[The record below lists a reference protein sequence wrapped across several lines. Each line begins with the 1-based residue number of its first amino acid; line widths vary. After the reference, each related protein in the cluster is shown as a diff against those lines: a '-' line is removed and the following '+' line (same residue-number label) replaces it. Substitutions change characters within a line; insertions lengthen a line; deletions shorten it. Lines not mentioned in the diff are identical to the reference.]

1 MSAPRVS
8 LTTPTALRWLPL
20 SALLVACGAK
30 ITGEIEPEDGR
41 FGEAE
46 DTGAPDDEG
55 GEVDPDEEEPGLTE
69 EELAYWA
76 GARLEIL
83 SPGSGDFLPLGED
96 AEFEARV
103 VDAEGDDAGITELAW
118 ASDVG
123 GWTGAGAAFE
133 DDGLEAGL
141 HTLSVSAV
149 LPDGSRLTNAVGGVR
164 VQAEPAGTWV
174 GNLLVDAT
182 TDYQGT
188 PITASCIGATIVDV
202 GVQGEGG
209 EGESTCIISLLC
221 FATELNHV
229 FRLEFDGDDVTG
241 EAAIDL
247 FGFELAFDAE
257 GEIDG
262 EQLTVGWEG
271 TLAGFADLAGTLT
284 LEHISR
290 DVGGLD

>member
-1 MSAPRVS
+1 MTLS
-8 LTTPTALRWLPL
+8 L
-20 SALLVACGAK
+20 LLVACGAK
-30 ITGEIEPEDGR
+30 ITGEIEPEDGS
-41 FGEAE
+41 FGDAE
-46 DTGAPDDEG
+46 DTASPDEEG
-55 GEVDPDEEEPGLTE
+55 GEGDPEEEDTGLTE

-123 GWTGAGAAFE
+123 DWTGAGAAFE
-133 DDGLEAGL
+133 DDGLEPGL
-141 HTLSVSAV
+141 HTLTVSAV

-164 VQAEPAGTWV
+164 VQAETAGTWV

-182 TDYQGT
+182 TEYQGT
-188 PITASCIGATIVDV
+188 PITASCIGATVVEV
-202 GVQGEGG
+202 GVEGEGG
-209 EGESTCIISLLC
+209 EGESTCIISLLG
-221 FATELNHV
+221 FDTELNHV
-229 FRLEFDGDDVTG
+229 FRLEFDGDDITG

-247 FGFELAFDAE
+247 FGFELAFDAA
-257 GEIDG
+257 GQIDG
-262 EQLTVGWEG
+262 DQLEVGWEG

-284 LEHISR
+284 MEHISR
-290 DVGGLD
+290 DAGGLD